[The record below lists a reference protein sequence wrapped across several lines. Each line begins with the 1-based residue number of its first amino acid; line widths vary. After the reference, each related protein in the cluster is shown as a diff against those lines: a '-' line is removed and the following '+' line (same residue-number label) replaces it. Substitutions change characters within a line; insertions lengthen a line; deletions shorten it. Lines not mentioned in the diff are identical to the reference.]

1 MKKNLFLS
9 AIILCT
15 VCMAY
20 GQWTYTNL
28 SEPKNAVA
36 YGVLGDSLVMA
47 GGFGTS
53 GSLSEVEVYDPV
65 SGQGFVTGSN
75 LSVARGNVTGVVCGG
90 KFFCAGGGVFL
101 QTPLTTVD
109 IFDAQTQQWTVEQLS
124 QGRFMLSAISY
135 GSKVFFAGGFVD
147 FYLNGSDV
155 VDIYDLQTQTW
166 STANLSEPRGGMAAA
181 VLGDLAIFAGGMI
194 DQFTFSERVD
204 IYNFT
209 TNTWSTTA
217 LSAARAFPEIAA
229 VGNKVLIAGG
239 ITAMGVP
246 SYIVDI
252 YDISNN
258 SWSTAS
264 LFMPRCLIKA
274 ATLND
279 KVYFAGGAT
288 FNFGWSNYSNIIDI
302 YNEEDESWSIDVMPV
317 NCLNP
322 AIAAIGNYL
331 VIAGGENE
339 NGVMDLVQVFYDP
352 QTGINQQKNKEALIN
367 IYPNPAKDKITID
380 FPEPEGGT
388 SAQVSIYGSAG
399 QEMIKGKINN
409 SKSEIDV
416 TSLATGLY
424 FIKVE
429 NNQNI
434 SFIKFIKN

>member
-1 MKKNLFLS
+1 MKKNLILT
-9 AIILCT
+9 AIFLCT
-15 VCMAY
+15 VWISY

-28 SEPKNAVA
+28 SEPKNAMA
-36 YGVLGDSLVMA
+36 YGVLGDSLVLA

-53 GSLSEVEVYDPV
+53 GSLSDVEVYDPV
-65 SGQGFVTGSN
+65 TGQGFVTGSN

-109 IFDAQTQQWTVEQLS
+109 IFDGQTQQWSVEQLS

-135 GSKVFFAGGFVD
+135 NSKVFFVGGFVD
-147 FYLNGSDV
+147 YYLNGSDA

-166 STANLSEPRGGMAAA
+166 SIASLSEPRGGMAAS

-194 DQFTFSERVD
+194 DQFTFSDRVD

-209 TNTWSTTA
+209 TNSWSTAA

-229 VGNKVLIAGG
+229 VGSKVLIAGG

-246 SYIVDI
+246 SEVVDI
-252 YDISNN
+252 YDISNT

-274 ATLND
+274 STLHN

-288 FNFGWSNYSNIIDI
+288 FNFSWSNYSNIIDI

-352 QTGINQQKNKEALIN
+352 QTSISQLSQENEVIHVH
-367 IYPNPAKDKITID
+367 PNPAKDKITID
-380 FPEPEGGT
+380 FPDAETGIN
-388 SAQVSIYGSAG
+388 AQVSIYGSAG
-399 QEMIKGKINN
+399 QEMIIESIINP
-409 SKSEIDV
+409 KSEIDV
-416 TSLATGLY
+416 SSLAPGLY
-424 FIKVE
+424 FLKIE
-429 NNQNI
+429 NNQII
-434 SFIKFIKN
+434 SFSKFIKN

>member
-1 MKKNLFLS
+1 MKKFTLLS
-9 AIILCT
+9 AFLLCT
-15 VCMAY
+15 VWIAY

-28 SEPKNAVA
+28 SEPKNSMA
-36 YGVLGDSLVMA
+36 YGVLGDSLILA

-53 GSLSEVEVYDPV
+53 GSLSDVEVYDPV
-65 SGQGFVTGSN
+65 AGQSFVTGNN

-101 QTPLTTVD
+101 QSPVTTVD
-109 IFDAQTQQWTVEQLS
+109 IYDAQALQWYVEQLS

-135 GSKVFFAGGFVD
+135 GSKVFFVGGFVD
-147 FYLNGSDV
+147 YYLNGSDV
-155 VDIYDLQTQTW
+155 VDIYDVQTETW
-166 STANLSEPRGGMAAA
+166 SIANLSEPRGGMAAA

-194 DQFTFSERVD
+194 DQFTFSDRVD
-204 IYNFT
+204 IYNFIT
-209 TNTWSTTA
+209 DTWSTAT
-217 LSAARAFPEIAA
+217 LSETRAFPEVAA
-229 VGNKVLIAGG
+229 VGNKLLIAGG
-239 ITAMGVP
+239 ISAMGVP
-246 SYIVDI
+246 SDVVDI

-274 ATLND
+274 ATLHN

-302 YNEEDESWSIDVMPV
+302 YNEEDDSWSIDVMSV

-322 AIAAIGNYL
+322 AIAAIGDYL

-339 NGVMDLVQVFYDP
+339 NGVMDMVQVFYDP
-352 QTGINQQKNKEALIN
+352 QTGINHQNNKEALISV
-367 IYPNPAKDKITID
+367 YPNPAKDKITID
-380 FPEPEGGT
+380 FPESEDGIN
-388 SAQVSIYGSAG
+388 AQLSIYGSAG
-399 QEMIKGKINN
+399 QEMISRYVVT

-416 TSLATGLY
+416 SHLAPGLY

-429 NNQNI
+429 NNQI
-434 SFIKFIKN
+434 VSFSKFIKN